1 MNFKEYFRNVEQ
13 LKFDIK
19 ASKDMLKNYTKE
31 RDLLIKASGPPSMRA
46 VSYDQPKVQGSSAK
60 PNDMKMLM
68 RIGELTELISYY
80 TEIIENK
87 EKTLLKLKYRGKTML
102 DSLTKNGESTAVLE
116 IFIATVID
124 GMSKEEIMD
133 LGYEMKT
140 IYNARSSI
148 NKHLERELPT

>member
-124 GMSKEEIMD
+124 GMSKEEIMT
-133 LGYEMKT
+133 LGYEIRT
-140 IYNARSSI
+140 IYNARSEI
-148 NKHLERELPT
+148 NKYLEGEL